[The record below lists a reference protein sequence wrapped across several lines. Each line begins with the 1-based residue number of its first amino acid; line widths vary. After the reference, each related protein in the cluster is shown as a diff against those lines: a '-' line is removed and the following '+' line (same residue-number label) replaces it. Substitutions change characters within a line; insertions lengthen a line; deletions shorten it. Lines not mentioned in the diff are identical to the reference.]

1 MNNED
6 FKTTL
11 KLVVESFDVF
21 MKSVYYLAV
30 EAQDM
35 LSVINA
41 SMEAKDE
48 KASNE
53 HEEANQTPNTQV
65 SQNSEVGAVQV
76 EKKMTKEEVRVVLS
90 RVAKA
95 GYRQEVKNLLA
106 KYNAT
111 NLRDV
116 NEKDYVALVA
126 EAEGLI
132 NG

>member
-35 LSVINA
+35 LSAVNA
-41 SMEAKDE
+41 SMETKNE
-48 KASNE
+48 KAANE
-53 HEEANQTPNTQV
+53 IEVANQTFDSQV
-65 SQNSEVGAVQV
+65 SQVSERNSVQA
-76 EKKMTKEEVRVVLS
+76 EKKLTKEEVRVVLS

-95 GYRQEVKNLLA
+95 GFRQEVKDLLA
-106 KYNAT
+106 KYNAQ

-116 NEKDYVALVA
+116 NEKDYAALVA

>member
-30 EAQDM
+30 EAQDI
-35 LSVINA
+35 LSAVNA
-41 SMEAKDE
+41 SMETKDE
-48 KASNE
+48 KAANE
-53 HEEANQTPNTQV
+53 NEVANQTSDTQV
-65 SQNSEVGAVQV
+65 SQVSERNSVQA
-76 EKKMTKEEVRVVLS
+76 EKKLTKEEVRVVLS

-95 GYRQEVKNLLA
+95 GFRQEVKDLLA
-106 KYNAT
+106 KYNAQ

-116 NEKDYVALVA
+116 NEKDYAALVA

>member
-35 LSVINA
+35 LSAVNA
-41 SMEAKDE
+41 SMETKDE
-48 KASNE
+48 KAANE
-53 HEEANQTPNTQV
+53 NEVANQTSDTQV
-65 SQNSEVGAVQV
+65 SQVSERNSVQA
-76 EKKMTKEEVRVVLS
+76 EKKLTKEEVRVVLS

-95 GYRQEVKNLLA
+95 GFRQEVKNLLA
-106 KYNAT
+106 KYNAQ

-116 NEKDYVALVA
+116 NEKDYAALVA

>member
-35 LSVINA
+35 LSAVNA
-41 SMEAKDE
+41 SMETKDE
-48 KASNE
+48 KAANE
-53 HEEANQTPNTQV
+53 NEVANQTSDTQV
-65 SQNSEVGAVQV
+65 SQVSERNSVQA
-76 EKKMTKEEVRVVLS
+76 EKKLTKEEVRVVLS

-95 GYRQEVKNLLA
+95 GFRQEVKDLLA
-106 KYNAT
+106 KYNAQ

-116 NEKDYVALVA
+116 NEKDYAALVA